1 MIQSLR
7 LLVIAVWAS
16 INPALPHTH
25 DAPQIATAIA
35 TAVAQDSGNPPV
47 FTSHAE
53 DAAVMA
59 YWAYRESSLR
69 LHVTGDG
76 GKSFGFLQ
84 IRSPAAHRDAITQ
97 ARSWLY
103 MLHQGKRMCTA
114 SEGAPGAIMWG
125 GCALRVKRWTTAD
138 LAEGRLTR
146 ARELLMSVLETGGV
160 RASSSGS

>member
-1 MIQSLR
+1 MTEQLR
-7 LLVIAVWAS
+7 LLVLAVWAS
-16 INPALPHTH
+16 IHPGLPRSS
-25 DAPQIATAIA
+25 DANTIASAIA
-35 TAVAQDSGNPPV
+35 MAVAADAKNPPV
-47 FTSHAE
+47 FTSHVE

-84 IRSPAAHRDAITQ
+84 LRTPAAHSDPVTQ

-103 MLHQGKRMCTA
+103 VLHAGKRMCTA

-125 GCALRVKRWTTAD
+125 GCSLPVKQYTTED

-146 ARELLMSVLETGGV
+146 ARELLMSVLE
-160 RASSSGS
+160 SSHD

>member
-1 MIQSLR
+1 MTEQLR
-7 LLVIAVWAS
+7 LLVLAVWAS
-16 INPALPHTH
+16 IHPVLPRSS
-25 DAPQIATAIA
+25 DANTIASAIA
-35 TAVAQDSGNPPV
+35 TVIAEDGKNAPV
-47 FTSHAE
+47 FTSHVE

-84 IRSPAAHRDAITQ
+84 LRTPAAHGDPVSQ

-103 MLHQGKRMCTA
+103 MLHAGKRMCTA
-114 SEGAPGAIMWG
+114 SEGAPGAVMWG
-125 GCALRVKRWTTAD
+125 GCALHVKQYTTAD

-146 ARELLMSVLETGGV
+146 ARELLMSVME
-160 RASSSGS
+160 SSYD